1 MRCVQVIGWCR
12 SPTLPVL
19 RCLVSALHTHTYT
32 HACICKL
39 IEPCAQRLVK
49 KYLCADTHAHKL
61 IHTHTRTYT
70 LTHVRTQAQTKK
82 TRACTHT
89 QAYVHPHKQTCAN
102 SHTRTYTHAHVHT
115 LSHTHVHT
123 HMCIH
128 TYTHSHL
135 HTHTLTLTHTH
146 THLHTL
152 THTHTHTLARLRRN
166 RYGSVPGLKV
176 VAPWSAEDCK
186 GLLKVSE

>member
-82 TRACTHT
+82 PRACTHT
-89 QAYVHPHKQTCAN
+89 SKRAQTLSHARTHTRMCIH
-102 SHTRTYTHAHVHT
+102 SHTRTYTRTCAYTLTHTHTYTHTHSHLHT
-115 LSHTHVHT
+115 LT
-123 HMCIH
+123 H

-135 HTHTLTLTHTH
+135 
-146 THLHTL
+146 
-152 THTHTHTLARLRRN
+152 HTHTHTLARLRRN